1 MRPFQYSKPE
11 TVREAVGL
19 ADAGSGP
26 ATSSPVAFLAGGTTL
41 VDLMK
46 LDVMRPE
53 ALVDITGLHEQDPG
67 LRRIAATE
75 QGLRI
80 GALVPMAEAA
90 DDESVRRDFP
100 VLAESLV
107 QAASAQLRNMAT
119 LGGNLLQRTRCPYF
133 RDTSWD
139 ACNKRDPGSG
149 CSALGGVNRLHA
161 VLGVSRDCIASYPG
175 DFAQALVALDGAV
188 ETIGPGGRRRIE
200 AARLHRLPGDTPEV
214 ETVLAPGEMITAI
227 TVPAKPWA
235 RRSLYLKVRDRQ
247 SYAFA
252 LSSAAVAL
260 DLQDGVVRDARVALG
275 GLAAI
280 PWRAYEAEEVLR
292 GESFGED
299 VARKAA
305 AAAFERARPSGDN
318 AFKVKLGQETLV
330 RALIQAAAMEG

>member
-1 MRPFQYSKPE
+1 MRPFQYSRPE

-19 ADAGSGP
+19 ADVGRGP
-26 ATSSPVAFLAGGTTL
+26 AVSSPVAFLAGGTTL

-46 LDVMRPE
+46 LDVMRPQ
-53 ALVDITGLHEQDPG
+53 ALVDVKGLAEQEPDMRG
-67 LRRIAATE
+67 VQASER
-75 QGLRI
+75 GLRI
-80 GALVPMAEAA
+80 GALAPMAVVA
-90 DDESVRRDFP
+90 DDETVKRDYP
-100 VLAESLV
+100 ALSQSLLL
-107 QAASAQLRNMAT
+107 AASAQLRNMAT
-119 LGGNLLQRTRCPYF
+119 MGGNLLQRTRCPYF

-161 VLGVSRDCIASYPG
+161 VLGVSQHCIASYPG

-188 ETIGPGGRRRIE
+188 ETIGPRGRRRIE
-200 AARLHRLPGDTPEV
+200 AARLHRLPGDAPEV
-214 ETVLAPGEMITAI
+214 ETVLDPGELITAI

-235 RRSLYLKVRDRQ
+235 RRSLYLKVRDRE

-260 DLQDGVVRDARVALG
+260 DLHGGAVRDARVALG
-275 GLAAI
+275 GVAAI

-292 GESFGED
+292 GQRFDED
-299 VARKAA
+299 LARKAA
-305 AAAFERARPSGDN
+305 SAAFERARPAGGN

-330 RALIQAAAMEG
+330 RALIQAAEMEG